1 MWRAGLIAFVM
12 LLVQARAMACGPYS
26 LAFYEYSALYFRA
39 EDGRWEGIDK
49 ALVDELA
56 RRSGCRFD
64 TRLESRVRIWAQFAA
79 GQLDITTSAMPTQE
93 REHFAEFLP
102 YIRSRQYVLLRPELA
117 DALAS
122 AAAFSA
128 DASRSLLVV
137 RGYVQTPT
145 LQAWVDDLRAH
156 GRVVE
161 APDQSSAMRA
171 FKAGRADAM
180 ILGANS
186 LAAARRNDRAFARF
200 AALSFAPHEHT
211 VGALALSRERVAEA
225 DRALLRRTLQE
236 MQRDG
241 SLDAIKRR
249 YLGELAESVGP

>member
-1 MWRAGLIAFVM
+1 MRAELLALLM
-12 LLVQARAMACGPYS
+12 LVLQAQAWACGPYS
-26 LAFYEYSALYFRA
+26 LAFYEYGALYFRT
-39 EDGRWEGIDK
+39 EDGRWDGIDR

-79 GQLDITTSAMPTQE
+79 GQLDITVSALSTPE
-93 REHFAEFLP
+93 RERMAELLP
-102 YIRSRQYVLLRPELA
+102 YIRSRQYVLMRPELA
-117 DALAS
+117 DTLAS
-122 AAAFSA
+122 ASAFTA
-128 DASRSLLVV
+128 DATRTLLVV

-145 LQAWVDDLRAH
+145 LQAWVDELRAL

-161 APDQSSAMRA
+161 APDQPSAMRA
-171 FKAGRADAM
+171 FKAGRADAL

-200 AALSFAPHEHT
+200 AALSFAPQEHT

-249 YLGELAESVGP
+249 FLGELAESPGQ